1 MSAHIAA
8 SEVTKGAK
16 TSRASLSILS
26 LMVHVSMMPGFVI
39 TVVTVTID
47 SSQAP
52 PLLVTVATAVKLSHL
67 SD

>member
-8 SEVTKGAK
+8 SEATKGAE

-26 LMVHVSMMPGFVI
+26 LMVHVSVIPGFFI
-39 TVVTVTID
+39 TVVTVTIG

-52 PLLVTVATAVKLSHL
+52 PSLVTVATAVKLSHL
-67 SD
+67 SG